1 MDVVGSHRRND
12 GQVSILRQSLVL
24 TTARVLTML
33 VQFVSPIFLVRILS
47 PVDYG
52 LYQEFILYA
61 MLSVSFIEFSASSN
75 LLYFVPRDSARE
87 RAYITGTAVLNLL
100 FTAIGV
106 AAIILFHGRLGEL
119 TSWDIT
125 TPLLAYVITY
135 VNLDF
140 LEMYWIAT
148 RRTTNVLYYGLTLAV
163 LRTLVVVLVAHYT
176 QSVVSMVYALVAF
189 QTAKCLF
196 VGAYLLRKRLLLWKV
211 NWDVVRAQMRFIVPL
226 GAAAVVLYFNNEIS
240 KVIVSAQLGAIALAM
255 YSVGSRQ
262 IPFTGIIRA
271 SVSDVVFP
279 EIVRLNTTDP
289 RHGLALWKR
298 TNLIQTF
305 LVAPIFFSAFFYA
318 DVIITTLFTAEYIKA
333 VPIFRIYLLLML
345 FKDSI
350 EMGAP
355 LRAMHRN
362 RVFIYGNILSLAV
375 NVGLLYG
382 LFRVYPYYGPAA
394 AFVATTAALQVFL
407 GSQIIRAYGVHF
419 RELFLWRKHVYV
431 AGVAVFLVPVMQLGE
446 VLFGTSLAT
455 AAAFGIMYFLLYLL
469 IVRLLRI
476 EEIDAIVN
484 RTVGKLRGMLARA

>member
-1 MDVVGSHRRND
+1 
-12 GQVSILRQSLVL
+12 
-24 TTARVLTML
+24 ML
-33 VQFVSPIFLVRILS
+33 VQFISPLFLVRILS

-52 LYQEFILYA
+52 LYQEFIVFA
-61 MLSVSFIEFSASSN
+61 MLSVSFIEFSTSSN
-75 LLYFVPRDSARE
+75 LLYFVPRDSDRE
-87 RAYITGTAVLNLL
+87 RAYITGTVFLNLL

-106 AAIILFHGRLGEL
+106 VAIIMFRDQIGAL

-125 TPLLAYVITY
+125 KPMLAYVITY
-135 VNLDF
+135 VNFDF
-140 LEMYWIAT
+140 LEIYWIAT
-148 RRTTNVLYYGLTLAV
+148 RRTTNVLYYGLTLAI

-176 QSVVSMVYALVAF
+176 QSVLSMVYALVAF

-196 VGAYLLRKRLLLWKV
+196 VGAYLLRKRLLLWRV
-211 NWDVVRAQMRFIVPL
+211 NRDVVRAQMRFIVPL

-240 KVIVSAQLGAIALAM
+240 KVIVSTQLGAIALAM

-289 RHGLALWKR
+289 RQGLALWKR

-305 LVAPIFFSAFFYA
+305 FVAPIFFSAFFYA
-318 DVIITTLFTAEYIKA
+318 DVIITTLFTVEYIKA
-333 VPIFRIYLLLML
+333 VPIFRIYLLLIL

-362 RVFIYGNILSLAV
+362 RVFIYGNVLSLAV
-375 NVGLLYG
+375 NVGLLYA

-407 GSQIIRAYGVHF
+407 GAQIIRAYGVRL
-419 RELFLWRKHVYV
+419 RELFLWRKHVYI
-431 AGVAVFLVPVMQLGE
+431 AGAAVFSVFVMQLGE
-446 VLFGTSLAT
+446 ILFGTSLAT
-455 AAAFGIMYFLLYLL
+455 AAGFGILYFAVYLMM
-469 IVRLLRI
+469 VRFLRI
-476 EEIDAIVN
+476 GEIDAVLL
-484 RTVGKLRGMLARA
+484 RTVGRLRGMLART